1 MCPWRGGGQR
11 TQPRRR
17 PHCLHP
23 RSWPRSSAGKF
34 SQGPRGT
41 RVGTGAGFYGRK
53 ETKSSIPGSP
63 GSRRQGAPVPQA
75 ASRTAALGSE
85 ALGGGRTI
93 QAARTARPPAPH
105 RSPRSRHWG
114 ARSRRGGR
122 RVVPALGQPPP
133 RALADP
139 RQGRRVGPDCRSVY
153 LRGAAEERGRA
164 LGPRSGS
171 RRAAVGR
178 AGVVAER
185 LTLASRG
192 SPAGGAGC
200 AWGFGAHAASGC
212 TVPIQCALPQAGA
225 PSSSGAR
232 TPLGAL
238 SPAGSAWA
246 PGAHPAGHTHRGR
259 SGTSQ
264 ARAAEA
270 APGVAGCQHHPS
282 PRLRQGKKDS

>member
-11 TQPRRR
+11 TQPRKM

-105 RSPRSRHWG
+105 RSPRSDIGARGAGEAEGEWCPPLG
-114 ARSRRGGR
+114 SPLPARSRIPG
-122 RVVPALGQPPP
+122 
-133 RALADP
+133 
-139 RQGRRVGPDCRSVY
+139 
-153 LRGAAEERGRA
+153 RGAGLAQTAAASTLGERQ
-164 LGPRSGS
+164 
-171 RRAAVGR
+171 RRGDERWGQDQGR
-178 AGVVAER
+178 AGPLWAEPGWWPSALPWR
-185 LTLASRG
+185 AAGVQRG
-192 SPAGGAGC
+192 APAVPG
-200 AWGFGAHAASGC
+200 ASG
-212 TVPIQCALPQAGA
+212 
-225 PSSSGAR
+225 R
-232 TPLGAL
+232 TQP
-238 SPAGSAWA
+238 
-246 PGAHPAGHTHRGR
+246 PGAQ
-259 SGTSQ
+259 SLSS
-264 ARAAEA
+264 AR
-270 APGVAGCQHHPS
+270 S
-282 PRLRQGKKDS
+282 PRLAHPRRPGHAPP

>member
-153 LRGAAEERGRA
+153 LRGADDATRGGGEASGRGEGTSAGAKISVAPGRCGQSRGGGRA
-164 LGPRSGS
+164 PYLGEPRESSGG
-171 RRAAVGR
+171 RRLCLGLRGARSLRVHSPYPVR
-178 AGVVAER
+178 APPGWRTLVV
-185 LTLASRG
+185 RG
-192 SPAGGAGC
+192 THPLRRPLAGGLGLGAG
-200 AWGFGAHAASGC
+200 
-212 TVPIQCALPQAGA
+212 
-225 PSSSGAR
+225 R
-232 TPLGAL
+232 TPR
-238 SPAGSAWA
+238 
-246 PGAHPAGHTHRGR
+246 GAHP
-259 SGTSQ
+259 
-264 ARAAEA
+264 
-270 APGVAGCQHHPS
+270 PWP
-282 PRLRQGKKDS
+282 LRD

>member
-1 MCPWRGGGQR
+1 M
-11 TQPRRR
+11 
-17 PHCLHP
+17 
-23 RSWPRSSAGKF
+23 
-34 SQGPRGT
+34 
-41 RVGTGAGFYGRK
+41 
-53 ETKSSIPGSP
+53 GSP
-63 GSRRQGAPVPQA
+63 LP
-75 ASRTAALGSE
+75 
-85 ALGGGRTI
+85 
-93 QAARTARPPAPH
+93 
-105 RSPRSRHWG
+105 
-114 ARSRRGGR
+114 ARSRIPGRGAGLAQTAAASTLGEPTMR
-122 RVVPALGQPPP
+122 RGEGA
-133 RALADP
+133 
-139 RQGRRVGPDCRSVY
+139 RR
-153 LRGAAEERGRA
+153 AAEERGRA

-259 SGTSQ
+259 CGTSQ

-282 PRLRQGKKDS
+282 PRLRQGKKRLLTRRGLWCVGRGGIAKPRGGS